1 MTPGANHSEADAAAA
16 SKAALTA
23 LVRALARQ
31 AAREA
36 LPAPPACH
44 VTPAEPPND
53 EQALQ
58 PSRR

>member
-1 MTPGANHSEADAAAA
+1 MTPGANHSEADAAAVH
-16 SKAALTA
+16 KAALTA

-36 LPAPPACH
+36 LRASPARPASPEEASH
-44 VTPAEPPND
+44 HA
-53 EQALQ
+53 QAVQ